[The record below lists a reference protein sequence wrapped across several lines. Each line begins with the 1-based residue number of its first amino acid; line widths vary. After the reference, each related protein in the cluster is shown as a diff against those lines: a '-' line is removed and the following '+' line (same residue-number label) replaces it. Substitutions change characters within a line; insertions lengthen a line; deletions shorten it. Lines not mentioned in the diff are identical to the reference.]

1 LYSSYV
7 ESYIG
12 DFGIGP
18 RTILLEFDLRRH
30 FPILVLV
37 LLFADLASL
46 IWLGRYLGVL
56 PVLALV
62 ILDIFIGSA
71 LIRRSGTNI
80 FTVLNTPASDKKT
93 ASGGAA
99 QSLLGAVAGLL
110 LIIPGIV
117 SDFIALA
124 LLLPW
129 ARRRMARFFESHISG
144 DFTFHRGGS
153 VRGTVIDVEAV
164 EIEEPP
170 KLKSNSPLED

>member
-1 LYSSYV
+1 MYSSYV

-12 DFGIGP
+12 DFSIGP
-18 RTILLEFDLRRH
+18 RTILLESCLRRH
-30 FPILVLV
+30 FPILILV

-46 IWLGRYLGVL
+46 IWLGRFVGVL

-62 ILDIFIGSA
+62 ILDIFAGSA

-80 FTVLNTPASDKKT
+80 FTMLNTPASDRKT
-93 ASGGAA
+93 VSGGAA
-99 QSLLGAVAGLL
+99 KSLLGAIAGLL

-129 ARRRMARFFESHISG
+129 VRKRVAGFFETHISR
-144 DFTFHRGGS
+144 DFTTSRG
-153 VRGTVIDVEAV
+153 GTVIDVEAM
-164 EIEEPP
+164 EIEDIP
-170 KLKSNSPLED
+170 KLKPNSPLED

>member
-1 LYSSYV
+1 M
-7 ESYIG
+7 
-12 DFGIGP
+12 
-18 RTILLEFDLRRH
+18 
-30 FPILVLV
+30 VLG

-46 IWLGRYLGVL
+46 VWLGGVVGIL
-56 PVLALV
+56 LVLALV

-93 ASGGAA
+93 VSGGAA

-110 LIIPGIV
+110 FIIPGIA

-129 ARRRMARFFESHISG
+129 TSQRMARFFEANISG
-144 DFTFHRGGS
+144 GFTVHRG
-153 VRGTVIDVEAV
+153 GTVIDAEAV
-164 EIEEPP
+164 EIEEIP
-170 KLKSNSPLED
+170 KLKSNPPLED

>member
-1 LYSSYV
+1 MYSSYV

-18 RTILLEFDLRRH
+18 RTILLESCLRRH
-30 FPILVLV
+30 FPVLILV

-46 IWLGRYLGVL
+46 IWLGRFVGVL

-62 ILDIFIGSA
+62 ILGILAGSA

-80 FTVLNTPASDKKT
+80 FTMLNTPASDKKT
-93 ASGGAA
+93 VSGGAA
-99 QSLLGAVAGLL
+99 KSLLWAIAGLL

-117 SDFIALA
+117 SDFIALT

-129 ARRRMARFFESHISG
+129 VRKRVAGFFETHISG
-144 DFTFHRGGS
+144 DFTVHRGGL
-153 VRGTVIDVEAV
+153 VIEAEAV
-164 EIEEPP
+164 EIEDVP
-170 KLKSNSPLED
+170 KLKPNSPLED

>member
-1 LYSSYV
+1 MYSSYV

-18 RTILLEFDLRRH
+18 RTILLESCLRRH
-30 FPILVLV
+30 FPIFILA

-46 IWLGRYLGVL
+46 IWLGDFWGVL

-62 ILDIFIGSA
+62 VLDILAGSA

-80 FTVLNTPASDKKT
+80 FTMLNTPASDKKT
-93 ASGGAA
+93 VSGGAA
-99 QSLLGAVAGLL
+99 KSLLGAIAGLL

-129 ARRRMARFFESHISG
+129 VRRRVARFFETHISG
-144 DFTFHRGGS
+144 DFTVHRGGA
-153 VRGTVIDVEAV
+153 VIDAEAV
-164 EIEEPP
+164 EIEEIQ
-170 KLKSNSPLED
+170 KLKANSPLED

>member
-1 LYSSYV
+1 MYSPYV

-18 RTILLEFDLRRH
+18 RTILLESCLRRH
-30 FPILVLV
+30 FPILILA

-46 IWLGRYLGVL
+46 IWLGGFLGVL

-62 ILDIFIGSA
+62 VLGILAGGA

-80 FTVLNTPASDKKT
+80 FTVLNTPANDKKT
-93 ASGGAA
+93 VSGGAA
-99 QSLLGAVAGLL
+99 QSLLGALAGLL

-124 LLLPW
+124 LLLPGV
-129 ARRRMARFFESHISG
+129 RRRVARFFETHMSG
-144 DFTFHRGGS
+144 GFTVHRG
-153 VRGTVIDVEAV
+153 GTVIDVEAV
-164 EIEEPP
+164 EIEEMP
-170 KLKSNSPLED
+170 KLKPRSPRED